1 MRLGVSV
8 VALVVLARLC
18 AAQVPQTYL
27 GIRLP
32 SGVQSESVLIRYV
45 VAGDDFGGW
54 VSPQPGLPAYRISAI
69 RNGAIASG
77 IKAIVYAPG
86 CGIETLDVAFPD
98 AGNREH
104 LFVCRP
110 AGSVRVSGKIAQA
123 ELLSK
128 RDVVLQA
135 KYLAHWA
142 SAVLGIGGEVPLTI
156 PLGEPTALAP
166 EGRFE
171 LSVPDFASDP
181 GARARLSEIQIWAID
196 KSDGTNVA
204 QLFPEA
210 KPDAK
215 TRASGLRIQRAYPAE
230 IAFSPC
236 TVNPPDRVLHNR
248 EGFAI
253 RPEPRGPCE
262 R

>member
-1 MRLGVSV
+1 MRLGFF
-8 VALVVLARLC
+8 VAALPSLC
-18 AAQVPQTYL
+18 VAQAPQTYL
-27 GIRLP
+27 EIRLP
-32 SGVQSESVLIRYV
+32 NGVQSESVLIRYV

-54 VSPQPGLPAYRISAI
+54 VKPQLGLPAYRISAI
-69 RNGAIASG
+69 RNGAVASG

-86 CGIETLDVAFPD
+86 CGIETVDVAFPD
-98 AGNREH
+98 AGNRDYN
-104 LFVCRP
+104 FVCR
-110 AGSVRVSGKIAQA
+110 ATGTVRVGGKVLQA

-128 RDVVLQA
+128 HEVVLQA
-135 KYLAHWA
+135 EYLAHWA
-142 SAVLGIGGEVPLTI
+142 SAVLGLGGDLPLTI
-156 PLGEPTALAP
+156 PLGEPVALGT

-171 LSVPDFASDP
+171 LSVPDFATDP

-204 QLFPEA
+204 QLFPVT

-215 TRASGLRIQRAYPAE
+215 TRVSGLRIQRAYPAE

-236 TVNPPDRVLHNR
+236 TVNPRDHVLHTR

-253 RPEPRGPCE
+253 RPESPRPCE

>member
-1 MRLGVSV
+1 MRLGLAV
-8 VALVVLARLC
+8 VAFAALASLG
-18 AAQVPQTYL
+18 AAQNSQTYL
-27 GIRLP
+27 EIRLP

-45 VAGDDFGGW
+45 VSGDDFGGW
-54 VSPQPGLPAYRISAI
+54 VKPQPGLPAYRISAI
-69 RNGAIASG
+69 RNDALASG

-98 AGNREH
+98 AGNREY
-104 LFVCRP
+104 LFVCHP
-110 AGSVRVSGKIAQA
+110 TGSVRVSGKIAQV

-142 SAVLGIGGEVPLTI
+142 SAVLGIGGKVPLTI
-156 PLGEPTALAP
+156 PLGEPSALTS

-181 GARARLSEIQIWAID
+181 GARSRLSEIQIWAID
-196 KSDGTNVA
+196 KSDGPNVA
-204 QLFPEA
+204 QLFPQA
-210 KPDAK
+210 RPDAK

-230 IAFSPC
+230 IAFTPC